1 MSAKKRQV
9 NHVRLTKSHKVCKR
23 LTLICRRSSK
33 RLWKDN
39 TKPNFLYFPFLN
51 VIMKRWRKLLASTVK
66 LLMVLRARP
75 FAKLLPAHTHTTLN
89 SSLVELKLKKV
100 MCTYRNLGIFTSP
113 FRPWPPC
120 KPFLLATPAIHITL
134 SLDLFIKKTGGE
146 KRPKEMR

>member
-75 FAKLLPAHTHTTLN
+75 FAKLLPAHTHHTEQL
-89 SSLVELKLKKV
+89 SSRTQAQKSYV
-100 MCTYRNLGIFTSP
+100 Y
-113 FRPWPPC
+113 
-120 KPFLLATPAIHITL
+120 L
-134 SLDLFIKKTGGE
+134 SESGHFYVPL
-146 KRPKEMR
+146 